1 MTERGWGRLYYVYVL
16 RCADGSYY
24 CGYSADW
31 RRRMEEHAAKG
42 SRSAR
47 YTRAHPPRAL
57 SALWSCGEKGDA
69 MRLEYRFKQL
79 RREDKERLVEDEG
92 LFAGLFPTLE
102 REKYRRERERWEA
115 K

>member
-1 MTERGWGRLYYVYVL
+1 
-16 RCADGSYY
+16 
-24 CGYSADW
+24 
-31 RRRMEEHAAKG
+31 
-42 SRSAR
+42 
-47 YTRAHPPRAL
+47 
-57 SALWSCGEKGDA
+57 